1 VKQIYIIIGVMRI
14 FFVDDFSLALYN
26 KLYGMKANIS
36 ITILLILGVNSNL
49 KAQWNDYSFYY
60 NSIDSINTTSIMRAN
75 EDSANYYLHLSN
87 FHLVAVNKITN
98 NIDTILQEY
107 LSNIFID
114 SAGTLWVSNNNS
126 IKSYQNNTW
135 QTVAIPNG
143 YVSAGC
149 IVDSSGAICFKALGD
164 SLFKYKNN
172 NWVKV
177 KLNFP
182 GSNEHIAGVISG
194 PHHECLVYSNFNSL
208 LNIYQIQGA
217 NLNLS
222 YQLPPVNYFKFDDN
236 GRIWYMQS
244 GALKY
249 METNGNIVQV
259 PLPNSVTVFDYVI
272 SDIGNKIWLVKLN
285 GPNELFY
292 FDGANWQSVF
302 ATNKNL
308 GLFKTKGSK
317 IYLFQNNS
325 FYQTE
330 NAVLRVFEDTTLIK
344 KIAIGKPFVA
354 AEVTSILVD
363 DSYNGNGQNDYILGT
378 KKGLVVKKGY
388 SDLFNTWDTLN
399 SAMPS
404 NCIYSLGVNHNS
416 WFWGVTDTLLIG
428 TDKGLIKAGVEYND
442 SLNIYQVY
450 NTQNSD
456 LPSDTITSIV
466 TGNEYFTSENIWLG
480 TLNKGAAML
489 DANGSFTLIDTS
501 NSLLPSNNIININYS
516 NNFVGI
522 ATDHGF
528 MTIIDTVQQVYTMTN
543 SGLLTED
550 VNFVA
555 IYNSYYPGNGVYK
568 YDLIVGTN
576 GFGFAIIDTSNQ
588 WHYFNVT
595 NGNFNSDTV
604 YYLKDNVDLYGRLI
618 GTENG
623 IYQIANDL
631 NNPIFAEI
639 VVQNIGSDY
648 RNKKADGCTVLC
660 GSEGYRFVSLGDN
673 GVTRFQVCYGSVNE
687 KANEISEIKS
697 WFYGNQLYYESVLNG
712 SYKLDIFDLLGKNIY
727 NCSVVF
733 PNKSSLMIP
742 NINEG
747 IYLVKFSNGSQS
759 FSSKVIHVK

>member
-1 VKQIYIIIGVMRI
+1 MRI

-222 YQLPPVNYFKFDDN
+222 YQLPLVNYFKFDDN

-272 SDIGNKIWLVKLN
+272 NDVGNKIWLVKLN

-378 KKGLVVKKGY
+378 KKGLVVKKDY

-712 SYKLDIFDLLGKNIY
+712 SYKLDIFDLVGRNIY
-727 NCSVVF
+727 NCNVMF
-733 PNKSSLMIP
+733 PNKSSVIIP
-742 NINEG
+742 QINEG
-747 IYLVKFSNGSQS
+747 IYLVKFSSGNQS

>member
-1 VKQIYIIIGVMRI
+1 MRI

-378 KKGLVVKKGY
+378 KKGLVVKKDY

-712 SYKLDIFDLLGKNIY
+712 SYKLDIFDLVGRNIY
-727 NCSVVF
+727 NCNVMF
-733 PNKSSLMIP
+733 PNKSSVIIP
-742 NINEG
+742 QINEG
-747 IYLVKFSNGSQS
+747 IYLVKFSSGNQS

>member
-1 VKQIYIIIGVMRI
+1 MRI

-36 ITILLILGVNSNL
+36 LVILFIVGFNNNL
-49 KAQWNDYSFYY
+49 KAQWNDYSFNY

-107 LSNIFID
+107 LSNIFTD
-114 SAGTLWVSNNNS
+114 SAGTLWVSSNNS

-135 QTVAIPNG
+135 QTVTIPNG

-172 NWVKV
+172 NWVKI

-194 PHHECLVYSNFNSL
+194 PHHECLVYSNYNSL

-259 PLPNSVTVFDYVI
+259 PLPNSVTVFDFAI
-272 SDIGNKIWLVKLN
+272 NNLGNKIWLVKQN
-285 GPNELFY
+285 SPNELFY
-292 FDGANWQSVF
+292 FDGISWQSVF
-302 ATNKNL
+302 VTNKNL
-308 GLFKTKGSK
+308 GLFKTKGNK

-325 FYQTE
+325 YYQTE
-330 NAVLRVFEDTTLIK
+330 NAVLRVFEDSTLIK

-378 KKGLVVKKGY
+378 KKGLVVKKDY
-388 SDLFNTWDTLN
+388 SDLFNIWDTLN
-399 SAMPS
+399 SAIPS

-442 SLNIYQVY
+442 SLIIYQVY

-456 LPSDTITSIV
+456 LPSDTITTIV
-466 TGNEYFTSENIWLG
+466 TGNEYFTSANIWLG

-501 NSLLPSNNIININYS
+501 NSLLPSNNVISINYS
-516 NNFVGI
+516 NSFVGI

-528 MTIIDTVQQVYTMTN
+528 MTIVDTVQQVYTMAN
-543 SGLLTED
+543 SGLLTEQ

-555 IYNSYYPGNGVYK
+555 IYNSYYLGNGVYK
-568 YDLIVGTN
+568 HDFIVGTN

-588 WHYFNVT
+588 WHSFNT
-595 NGNFNSDTV
+595 ANGNFNCDTV

-618 GTENG
+618 GTENS
-623 IYQIANDL
+623 IYQISNDL
-631 NNPIFAEI
+631 NNPIITEI
-639 VVQNIGSDY
+639 LVQNIGSDHK
-648 RNKKADGCTVLC
+648 NKKADGCTVLC
-660 GSEGYRFVSLGDN
+660 GSGGYRFVSLGNN
-673 GVTRFQVCYGSVNE
+673 GVTRFQVCYGSVIE

-697 WFYGNQLYYESVLNG
+697 WFYGNQLYFESVLNG

>member
-1 VKQIYIIIGVMRI
+1 MRI

-26 KLYGMKANIS
+26 KLYGMKAYINLA
-36 ITILLILGVNSNL
+36 ILFIIGFNNDL

-60 NSIDSINTTSIMRAN
+60 NSIDSINTTSIMRSD

-107 LSNIFID
+107 LSNIFTD

-135 QTVAIPNG
+135 QTVTIPNG
-143 YVSAGC
+143 YVPAGC
-149 IVDSSGAICFKALGD
+149 IVDSSGAICFKVPGD

-172 NWVKV
+172 NWVKI

-236 GRIWYMQS
+236 GRVWYLQS

-259 PLPNSVTVFDYVI
+259 PLPNSVTVFDFAI
-272 SDIGNKIWLVKLN
+272 NNLGNKIWLVKQN
-285 GPNELFY
+285 SPDELFY
-292 FDGANWQSVF
+292 FDGISWQSVF
-302 ATNKNL
+302 VSNKNL
-308 GLFKTKGSK
+308 GLFKTKGNK

-325 FYQTE
+325 YYQTD

-344 KIAIGKPFVA
+344 KIAIGKPFVS

-378 KKGLVVKKGY
+378 KKGLVVKKEY
-388 SDLFNTWDTLN
+388 SDLFNIWDTLN
-399 SAMPS
+399 SAIPS

-416 WFWGVTDTLLIG
+416 WFWGVTDTILIG

-456 LPSDTITSIV
+456 LPSDTITTIV
-466 TGNEYFTSENIWLG
+466 TGNEYFSSSNIWMG

-489 DANGSFTLIDTS
+489 NVNGSFALIDTS
-501 NSLLPSNNIININYS
+501 NSILPSNNVININYS

-522 ATDHGF
+522 TTNHGF
-528 MTIIDTVQQVYTMTN
+528 MTIFDTVQQVYTMAN

-555 IYNSYYPGNGVYK
+555 IYNTYYPGNGVYK

-588 WHYFNVT
+588 WHYFNTT

-648 RNKKADGCTVLC
+648 RNKKADGCSVLC
-660 GSEGYRFVSLGDN
+660 GSGGYRFVSLGDN

-712 SYKLDIFDLLGKNIY
+712 SYKLDIFDLVGRNIF
-727 NCSVVF
+727 NCNVMF
-733 PNKSSLMIP
+733 PNKSSVIIP
-742 NINEG
+742 QINEG
-747 IYLVKFSNGSQS
+747 IYLVKFSNGNQS

>member
-135 QTVAIPNG
+135 QTLAIPNG

-244 GALKY
+244 GELKY

-378 KKGLVVKKGY
+378 KKGLVVKKDY

-712 SYKLDIFDLLGKNIY
+712 SYKLDIFDLVGRNIY
-727 NCSVVF
+727 NCNVMF
-733 PNKSSLMIP
+733 PNKSSVIIP
-742 NINEG
+742 QINEG
-747 IYLVKFSNGSQS
+747 IYLVKFSSGNQS